1 MFTFILLF
9 IFIVMLWYLIDI
21 LYIYIKTNDGNK
33 DLKFDSSFKNNKI
46 KRLFILL
53 FLLPVIIYCYIE
65 QKYMNKK
72 YLKHIKTKK

>member
-9 IFIVMLWYLIDI
+9 IFIVMLWFLIDI

-33 DLKFDSSFKNNKI
+33 GLKFDSSFKNNKI

-72 YLKHIKTKK
+72 YLKYIKTKK